1 MQTKYILQK
10 SNQRNVVDGVSE
22 CKSMSK
28 RGVESECLKS
38 RNLGEGGG
46 ERGAIMCLRG
56 GALVFSHETMGI
68 LKFLVLHV
76 PMKKVRTKS
85 RHLKENF
92 HLQRGGGE
100 GGFWVVFHQK

>member
-46 ERGAIMCLRG
+46 KG
-56 GALVFSHETMGI
+56 GYYVF
-68 LKFLVLHV
+68 
-76 PMKKVRTKS
+76 
-85 RHLKENF
+85 
-92 HLQRGGGE
+92 E
-100 GGFWVVFHQK
+100 GRSFSFFS

>member
-1 MQTKYILQK
+1 M
-10 SNQRNVVDGVSE
+10 
-22 CKSMSK
+22 
-28 RGVESECLKS
+28 ESECLKS
-38 RNLGEGGG
+38 RNLGEGGGG

-92 HLQRGGGE
+92 HLQRGGGG
-100 GGFWVVFHQK
+100 GGFGLSFIKSGDSLCKRGAMVIKL